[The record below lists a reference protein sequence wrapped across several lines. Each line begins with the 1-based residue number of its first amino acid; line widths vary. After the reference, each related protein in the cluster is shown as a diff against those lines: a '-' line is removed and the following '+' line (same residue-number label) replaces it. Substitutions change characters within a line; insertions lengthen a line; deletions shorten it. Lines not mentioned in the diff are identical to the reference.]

1 MPDVKHQPARRER
14 LSHSVF
20 EALQEQIAS
29 GALVPGDRLPTE
41 LQLIDRFGVSRTV
54 VREAISGLRA
64 NGLVEARQGQG
75 VFVVGTKPH
84 IDMNIL
90 SGDLAGIASVLEL
103 LELRAPLEIEAAGLA
118 AMRRT
123 ASQEVAIRRAF
134 EALTAKIRLGEDA
147 VRGDFDLHMAIVEA
161 ANNRFY
167 VDVLRFLGEKTIPRS
182 HLRATPETYGA
193 DYLERVHAEHARIV
207 MAISEQDADSARSE
221 MRKHLIGSQRR
232 YRSLLTNGV
241 PSKN

>member
-1 MPDVKHQPARRER
+1 MPDEKRQPVRRER

-20 EALQEQIAS
+20 EALQEQIAA
-29 GALVPGDRLPTE
+29 GGLMPGDRLPTE
-41 LQLIDRFGVSRTV
+41 LQLIERFGVSRTV

-75 VFVVGTKPH
+75 VFVVGTRPR

-123 ASQEVAIRRAF
+123 AAQEIAIHRAF
-134 EALTAKIRLGEDA
+134 EALTATIRQGGETVKA
-147 VRGDFDLHMAIVEA
+147 DFELHMAIVEA

-167 VDVLRFLGEKTIPRS
+167 VDVLRYLGEKTIPRS
-182 HLRATPETYGA
+182 HLKAMPRPYGA
-193 DYLERVHAEHARIV
+193 DYMERVHGEHARIV
-207 MAISEQDADSARSE
+207 AAIGEQDADLARSE
-221 MRKHLIGSQRR
+221 MRQHLIGSQRR
-232 YRSLLTNGV
+232 YRALLGDAV
-241 PSKN
+241 AR